1 MIIMLCL
8 DVEVTNCMD
17 VSQSYYL
24 LQHYLL
30 MHNYN
35 IEHLNTAT
43 VRTVRT
49 FLEEL
54 YRREALDVVLLACKE
69 IGRQVG
75 SHDRL
80 GVSEVGR
87 HEVGKHVGMSE

>member
-1 MIIMLCL
+1 MIMLCL
-8 DVEVTNCMD
+8 DVEVINCMD
-17 VSQSYYL
+17 ASQS
-24 LQHYLL
+24 YLL

-54 YRREALDVVLLACKE
+54 YRREALDVILLACKE

-80 GVSEVGR
+80 EVSEVGMR
-87 HEVGKHVGMSE
+87 QGDMMQA